1 MLSNAG
7 LVGTTSC
14 SSLRLYLLPLH
25 LRPALVPPRCIS
37 PMHRSLTHPQE
48 PAALL
53 SAFDSGPGNL
63 LEVPGGGVQLSGTPV
78 QTTIEE
84 PVGDVVW

>member
-1 MLSNAG
+1 MLSNTG

-14 SSLRLYLLPLH
+14 SSLRLCLLPLH

-37 PMHRSLTHPQE
+37 PMHSCAHPQE
-48 PAALL
+48 PTALL

-63 LEVPGGGVQLSGTPV
+63 LEVPGGGVQLNGTPV